1 MPTLIHHMAA
11 LDGTVFPPNSLEAIR
26 ACLTADAAVIEVD
39 VTALADEDY
48 LLVHEPGL
56 QTETMSNGAV
66 GECTARDARE
76 LHIRHRGQPT
86 LYRVPLLSNV
96 VALFQY
102 HGGHTQLQLDL
113 KNAIPFADDEPLQRL
128 VNLIEPLQERV
139 SVSSVADWQL
149 RKLRE
154 LAPWLNLGFDIHF
167 YLGWR
172 PGSDDAGSDDAA
184 GEGYPR
190 HRGAYGYWD
199 DHPIASQKIWPVA
212 GYLKNRCGFLMGLVP
227 GVRTF
232 YISHHFLAQSL
243 RDGFNWADALHAQGI
258 TLDAWT
264 MDMPHPDVMAN
275 LPLLLKS
282 GVDYITTNSP
292 LALQAFLNSSG
303 LSL

>member
-11 LDGTVFPPNSLEAIR
+11 LDGTTASSNFPPNSLEAIR
-26 ACLTADAAVIEVD
+26 ACLNANAAVIEVD

-48 LLVHEPGL
+48 LLVHEPSL

-102 HGGHTQLQLDL
+102 HGGSTQLQLDF
-113 KNAIPFADDEPLQRL
+113 KNAIPFANDEPLQRL
-128 VNLIEPLQERV
+128 AKLIEPLQDRV

-172 PGSDDAGSDDAA
+172 PGSEEFA
-184 GEGYPR
+184 GEGYP
-190 HRGAYGYWD
+190 HHKGAYGYWD
-199 DHPIASQKIWPVA
+199 DHPLATQKIWPTA
-212 GYLKNRCGFLMGLVP
+212 GYLKNRCGFLIGLVP
-227 GVRTF
+227 GARTL

-243 RDGFNWADALHAQGI
+243 RDGFNWADELHAHNI
-258 TLDAWT
+258 KLDAWT
-264 MDMPHPDVMAN
+264 MDVTNADALAN

-282 GVDYITTNSP
+282 GVDYITTNTP
-292 LALQAFLNSSG
+292 LAMQKEIQTHLT
-303 LSL
+303 